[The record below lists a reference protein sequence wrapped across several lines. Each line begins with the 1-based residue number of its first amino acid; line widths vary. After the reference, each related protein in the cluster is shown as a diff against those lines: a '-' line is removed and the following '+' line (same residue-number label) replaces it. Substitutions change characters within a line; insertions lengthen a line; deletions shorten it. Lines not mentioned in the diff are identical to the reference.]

1 MQSPSIPLLENP
13 ESNSLKNEQ
22 GFSLLEVVVALMIMA
37 GGFLAVLNLFSG
49 SVRSVDFSGQYL
61 KAVTLANSKM
71 NELEIQNFTVDDSS
85 GNFKNEENYRW
96 EVDISPYD
104 SDLNN
109 EESGIQLQKILL
121 KVLWNDEGHTRNIEL
136 ATLRLEGQTYPAAD
150 TQLER
155 LFPGGAGSNNTGGE
169 EETETPETPETPTP
183 NSGTSTNI
191 SGSGQSIISGSGTQR
206 ISGN

>member
-37 GGFLAVLNLFSG
+37 GGFLAVLNLLSG

-71 NELEIQNFTVDDSS
+71 NELEIQNFTLDDSS

-121 KVLWNDEGHTRNIEL
+121 KVLWDDDGHTRNIEL
-136 ATLRLEGQTYPAAD
+136 ATLRLEGQTYPVAD
-150 TQLER
+150 TQMER
-155 LFPGGAGSNNTGGE
+155 LFSGGAGSNNTDDE
-169 EETETPETPETPTP
+169 EETPSPETSTP
-183 NSGTSTNI
+183 STSTNI
-191 SGSGQSIISGSGTQR
+191 SGSGQSIISGSGTQN
-206 ISGN
+206 ICGN

>member
-1 MQSPSIPLLENP
+1 MQSPSIPLQVNP
-13 ESNSLKNEQ
+13 ESSSLKNEQ

-71 NELEIQNFTVDDSS
+71 NELEIQNFTVEDSS

-109 EESGIQLQKILL
+109 QESGIQLQKILL
-121 KVLWNDEGHTRNIEL
+121 KVLWNDDGHTRNIEI
-136 ATLRLEGQTYPAAD
+136 ATLRLEGQTYPVAD

-155 LFPGGAGSNNTGGE
+155 LFSGGAGRTNRDDE
-169 EETETPETPETPTP
+169 EETAAPETSTP
-183 NSGTSTNI
+183 STSANI
-191 SGSGQSIISGSGTQR
+191 CGSSGSNISGSGTQS

>member
-1 MQSPSIPLLENP
+1 MQSPSIQLQENP

-121 KVLWNDEGHTRNIEL
+121 KVLWNDDGHTRNIEL
-136 ATLRLEGQTYPAAD
+136 ATLRLEGQTYPVAD
-150 TQLER
+150 TQMER
-155 LFPGGAGSNNTGGE
+155 LFSGGAGSNNTDGE
-169 EETETPETPETPTP
+169 EETETPETPTP

>member
-1 MQSPSIPLLENP
+1 MQSPSIPLQVNP
-13 ESNSLKNEQ
+13 ESSSLKNEQ

-49 SVRSVDFSGQYL
+49 SIRSVDFSGQYL

-71 NELEIQNFTVDDSS
+71 NELEIQNFTVEDSS

-109 EESGIQLQKILL
+109 QESGIQLQKILL
-121 KVLWNDEGHTRNIEL
+121 KVLWNDDGNTRNIEK
-136 ATLRLEGQTYPAAD
+136 ATHRLEGQTYPVAD

-155 LFPGGAGSNNTGGE
+155 LFSGGAGRTNRDDE
-169 EETETPETPETPTP
+169 EETAAPETSTP
-183 NSGTSTNI
+183 STNANI
-191 SGSGQSIISGSGTQR
+191 CGSSESNISGSGTQS

>member
-136 ATLRLEGQTYPAAD
+136 ATLRLEGQTYPVAD
-150 TQLER
+150 TQMER
-155 LFPGGAGSNNTGGE
+155 LFSGGAGSNNTDDD
-169 EETETPETPETPTP
+169 EETETTETPTP